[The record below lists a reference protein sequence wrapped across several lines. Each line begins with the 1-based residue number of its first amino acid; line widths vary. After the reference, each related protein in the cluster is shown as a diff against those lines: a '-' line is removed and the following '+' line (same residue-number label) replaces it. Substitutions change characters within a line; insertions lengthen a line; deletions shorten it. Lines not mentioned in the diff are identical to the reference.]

1 MSAPRAPRRTTAMA
15 IALALGLALGL
26 GACSE
31 ALRFEPETPGLHTV
45 RKGDTL
51 YSIALRYDADWREVA
66 RWNGLA
72 APYTIEVGQ
81 QLKVMPP
88 TSTTVAAG
96 GKPGRTSAGG
106 AVGARAAPRPPT
118 PAMPPP
124 TTRFAWAWPAE
135 GRVVAQFRP
144 GLATAKGI
152 DIAGERGAEVRAAF
166 DGKVV
171 YVGSGLVGYGKV
183 IIVKHDDRYLS
194 AYAHNERFLV
204 EEGATVKRG
213 QAIAA
218 MGLGPGQRALLHFE
232 VRLDGRAID
241 PLPLLPKR

>member
-1 MSAPRAPRRTTAMA
+1 MPTMMRATLLM
-15 IALALGLALGL
+15 LGLALLAG
-26 GACSE
+26 CSG

-51 YSIALRYDADWREVA
+51 YSIAVRYDADWREVA
-66 RWNGLA
+66 RWNGIA

-81 QLKVMPP
+81 QLIVDESRLTPA
-88 TSTTVAAG
+88 TVAANAPGVAGG
-96 GKPGRTSAGG
+96 GKPTPTPPGTRPKP
-106 AVGARAAPRPPT
+106 RPRPP
-118 PAMPPP
+118 AQPPP
-124 TTRFAWAWPAE
+124 NTKYAWAWPAE
-135 GRVVAQFRP
+135 GVVVARFRP
-144 GLATAKGI
+144 GVATAKGI

-183 IIVKHDDRYLS
+183 VIVKHDDRYLS
-194 AYAHNERFLV
+194 AYAHNDRFLV

-213 QAIAA
+213 QPIAA
-218 MGLGPGQRALLHFE
+218 MGLGSGKRAMLHFE

>member
-1 MSAPRAPRRTTAMA
+1 VIRAA
-15 IALALGLALGL
+15 ALALGLALVAGCV
-26 GACSE
+26 G

-66 RWNGLA
+66 RWNGIG

-81 QLKVMPP
+81 QLIVDEARLTPATAAANAP
-88 TSTTVAAG
+88 GVTAG
-96 GKPGRTSAGG
+96 GKPAPTPPGTRPK
-106 AVGARAAPRPPT
+106 PRPKP
-118 PAMPPP
+118 PAQPPP
-124 TTRFAWAWPAE
+124 TTRYAWTWPAD
-135 GRVVAQFRP
+135 GAIVARFRP
-144 GLATAKGI
+144 GVATAKGI
-152 DIAGERGAEVRAAF
+152 DIAGSRGAEVRAAF

-194 AYAHNERFLV
+194 AYAHNDRFLV